1 MTDRRIDV
9 RSPVPAYQ
17 QLADSL
23 RQRIGAD
30 EWPTGPLPSIE
41 FLQGEY
47 GVGRDTVMRA
57 IKILAD
63 DGIVYTIPR
72 RGTYVTRNDHR

>member
-23 RQRIGAD
+23 RQRIEAR

-41 FLQGEY
+41 YLQGEY
-47 GVGRDTVMRA
+47 GVGRDTVMHA

-63 DGIVYTIPR
+63 DGIVYTIAR
-72 RGTYVTRNDHR
+72 RGTYVTRNDHG